1 MRQYIGTMVI
11 MRLPPLNA
19 IRAFEAVCRHGSV
32 LKAAEELGVVR
43 GAVRQQIA
51 TLESHFGEKLFERE
65 GRRLVPTPRSLR
77 LADAAGT
84 ALAILQRAS
93 QEFQSEGQGR
103 IRLGVPSAFAI
114 WWLMPRL
121 AMLQAALTGAEID
134 IVPISVVEPLSQHP
148 ELDAVIMGGEYRPAS
163 GITAIRFMDDE
174 FGPVATPAIAAEI
187 SGNPAAMAVATCL
200 ASRSTPLLW
209 SEWFSE
215 SGTPR
220 VNFQH
225 SQTFEDLL
233 LSIGAARSGLGVAI
247 APRASI
253 EDDLR
258 RNLLVAP
265 YGFVSRPA
273 GYSLCCRNADMKRPA
288 YVALR
293 DWLQGA
299 CADG

>member
-1 MRQYIGTMVI
+1 

-19 IRAFEAVCRHGSV
+19 LRAFEAVCRHGSV

-51 TLESHFGEKLFERE
+51 TLEAHFGVTLFERS
-65 GRRLVPTPRSLR
+65 GGRLVPTSKSLR
-77 LADAAGT
+77 LADAAST
-84 ALAILQRAS
+84 ALAIIKRAS
-93 QEFQSEGQGR
+93 QEFQSEGQER

-121 AMLQAALTGAEID
+121 AMLQAAMGPVEID
-134 IVPISVVEPLSQHP
+134 IVPMTVVEQLSAHP

-163 GITAIRFMDDE
+163 GVTAIRFMNDE
-174 FGPVATPAIAAEI
+174 FGPVATPMIAREI
-187 SGNPAAMAVATCL
+187 LGNPAAMAGTTCL
-200 ASRSTPLLW
+200 ASRSAPSLW
-209 SEWFSE
+209 NEWFSE

-220 VNFQH
+220 VAFQR

-233 LSIGAARSGLGVAI
+233 LAIAAARSGLGVAL

-265 YGFVSRPA
+265 YGFVSRLA
-273 GYSLCCRNADMKRPA
+273 GYSLCCRNADLKRPA
-288 YVALR
+288 HVALR
-293 DWLQGA
+293 EWLQDAGSNA
-299 CADG
+299 